1 MKRAAIL
8 FLLLAGSIG
17 LCAQQPV
24 SVSVPIQSHSFEP
37 LSALEGY
44 PSGPCGV
51 SGRTLPGWQFSPNSG
66 VFQPNGSCGIAP
78 PPDGKTVAYA
88 GYGGTFSQ
96 TLTTTPASL
105 QEYKPGYSIDGVYVL
120 KFSVANY
127 FPVYPGYYEA
137 KVSFGTQELCDTS
150 GWGARTFT
158 QIAVVCPSPGY
169 LVINHTLPESGPVQG
184 TNNFV
189 ISFSTPV
196 TGWTLLFD
204 DVSLSFTPN

>member
-8 FLLLAGSIG
+8 FLFLVGSIG
-17 LCAQQPV
+17 LCAQQPI
-24 SVSVPIQSHSFEP
+24 SVSVPIQNHSFEP

-51 SGRTLPGWQFSPNSG
+51 SGRTLPGWQFSSNSG

-88 GYGGTFSQ
+88 GYGGAFSQ

-127 FPVYPGYYEA
+127 FPVYPGYYEV
-137 KVSFGTQELCDTS
+137 KVSFGAQELCDAS
-150 GWGARTFT
+150 GWGTRNFA
-158 QIAVVCPSPGY
+158 QISLVCPSPDYFIIDQALQPDGPAQGASNLKITFTGSGW
-169 LVINHTLPESGPVQG
+169 LV
-184 TNNFV
+184 
-189 ISFSTPV
+189 
-196 TGWTLLFD
+196 LFD
-204 DVSLSFTPN
+204 DVSLSFTPQ